1 MRRALRS
8 PATKILLTRL
18 LLTWLTVWP
27 LVSLGLIGL
36 QTAVPQL
43 GLIATTFIL
52 TGLLVPVIS
61 LAIAPQAARLAQRV
75 WASD

>member
-1 MRRALRS
+1 M
-8 PATKILLTRL
+8 LLTRL
-18 LLTWLTVWP
+18 LLTWLAVWP

-36 QTAVPQL
+36 QTAVPRF

-52 TGLLVPVIS
+52 TGSLVPVIS
-61 LAIAPQAARLAQRV
+61 LVIAPKAARLAQRI

>member
-1 MRRALRS
+1 
-8 PATKILLTRL
+8 LLTRL

-36 QTAVPQL
+36 QTAVPQF

-61 LAIAPQAARLAQRV
+61 L
-75 WASD
+75 

>member
-1 MRRALRS
+1 M
-8 PATKILLTRL
+8 LLTRL
-18 LLTWLTVWP
+18 LITWLTVWP
-27 LVSLGLIGL
+27 LVTVGLIGL
-36 QTAVPQL
+36 QTAVPQF

>member
-1 MRRALRS
+1 MRM
-8 PATKILLTRL
+8 LLTRL
-18 LLTWLTVWP
+18 LLTWLAVWP

-43 GLIATTFIL
+43 GLIATTFVL

-61 LAIAPQAARLAQRV
+61 LTIAPKAARLAQRV